1 MNKKKP
7 QPLTLLQLK
16 KTEIY
21 NYYSKLFLKKELT
34 MKEIKILL
42 SLTIVF
48 VNQEDIHIRRF
59 GYRIALLYANKT
71 KDYIPLYDIAIN
83 QGLIPV
89 AKHLSDDYL
98 TSDNDTFIKTLS
110 DSFADNFIENG
121 ITLTQQ
127 QSDMNFF
134 LQESPDNNVAIV
146 APTSYGKSNI
156 IIEEIKKTPGG
167 NRCVIVPSKALISQ
181 TKNNILKS
189 YNRKVKVITHPE
201 MYKKGED
208 NIFVLTQERASKL
221 FSKNKDF
228 CFDLLLID
236 EAHNLLENT
245 NRSKLLA
252 NVICRAI
259 FRKKNL
265 KIKYFTPFLNDANNL
280 ALKKIDQK
288 IADYKVNEYVKS
300 EIIYLYDFR
309 TQHENFQRY
318 DQFLDK
324 WSSIKKTSNN
334 HIELIKNK
342 SLDKNIIYFNS
353 PKKLEN
359 FARELSQSLQDI
371 TCSVVDKACMELSEN
386 IDENYLIIKCL
397 KKGIVYHHGSMTD
410 NVRLYIETIFKTS
423 RHVKYLVTNSTL
435 LEGVNLPVER
445 LFILE
450 NKKGRTSLNHSQF
463 NNLAGRIN
471 RFGDIF
477 NNDNPIQIKKLLPA
491 IFIIG
496 TEQYTGKKT
505 NLSDF
510 IKKVSKVDSKRFD
523 QVNNVLL
530 NETIINE
537 YNIDEFN
544 RSIDDL
550 ENLEQGIVPDYKGKY
565 VETEIGKILY
575 ENNISELNIHDCE
588 HIIQEEI
595 DYYRQNHDLISDE
608 ESLISLISSLFI
620 NKIIDD
626 GKYNEL
632 TRLKNLDAQKFYA
645 MFLTWKVKNTPFKL
659 IIRNFISYWNSI
671 PKDTQKEFVFV
682 GKWGDET
689 FGNGYR
695 EYWVNINKK
704 TNAEKINLAI
714 VRIKEEDDFLDYQIF
729 KFIEVINEVG
739 LIEETFYLKI
749 KYGTKDKRI
758 ISLINDGFSRGLS
771 DLLVSKYD
779 RHLIISK
786 NGDVTIDKEMMKAM
800 VENKESE
807 MLLLEA
813 KLNIGN

>member
-1 MNKKKP
+1 MTIKKP

-16 KTEIY
+16 KTEFY
-21 NYYSKLFLKKELT
+21 NYYSKLFVKKELT
-34 MKEIKILL
+34 MKEIQILL

-48 VNQEDIHIRRF
+48 INQEDIHIRRF
-59 GYRIALLYANKT
+59 GYRVALLYANKT
-71 KDYIPLYDIAIN
+71 KDYIPLYEIAIN

-89 AKHLSDDYL
+89 AKSLSDNYL
-98 TSDNDTFIKTLS
+98 TSDKDTFIKTLT
-110 DSFADNFIENG
+110 DSFADNFVENG

-127 QSDMNFF
+127 QSDMNFY
-134 LQESPDNNVAIV
+134 LQESIDNDVAIV
-146 APTSYGKSNI
+146 APTSYGKSNL
-156 IIEEIKKTPGG
+156 IIEEIKKNPHG

-181 TKNNILKS
+181 TKNNIIKS
-189 YNRKVKVITHPE
+189 YNTKVKVITHPE
-201 MYKKGED
+201 MYKNGED

-221 FSKNKDF
+221 LSKNKNF
-228 CFDLLLID
+228 HFDLLLID

-245 NRSKLLA
+245 TRSRLLA

-259 FRKKNL
+259 FRGNNL
-265 KIKYFTPFLNDANNL
+265 KTKYFTPFLNDANNL

-309 TQHENFQRY
+309 TQYENFQRY

-324 WSSIKKTSNN
+324 WSDIKKTVND
-334 HIELIKNK
+334 HIELIKHK
-342 SLDKNIIYFNS
+342 SLNKNIIYFNS

-359 FARELSQSLQDI
+359 FARELTQSLPDI

-410 NVRLYIETIFKTS
+410 NVRLYIETIFKKS
-423 RHVKYLVTNSTL
+423 HHVKYLVTNSTL

-450 NKKGRTSLNHSQF
+450 NKKGQSSLNHSQF
-463 NNLAGRIN
+463 NNLVGRIN
-471 RFGDIF
+471 RFGDVF
-477 NNDNPIQIKKLLPA
+477 NKDKPIQIKKLLPV
-491 IFIIG
+491 IFMVG
-496 TEQYTGKKT
+496 TEKYTGKKT
-505 NLSDF
+505 NLADF
-510 IKKVSKVDSKRFD
+510 IKKVSKVDTKRHD

-530 NETIINE
+530 NETTINE

-565 VETEIGKILY
+565 VETEVGKILY
-575 ENNISELNIHDCE
+575 ENNISEINIHDCE

-620 NKIIDD
+620 NKMIDD

-632 TRLKNLDAQKFYA
+632 TRLKNIDAQKFYA
-645 MFLTWKVKNTPFKL
+645 MFLNWKVKNTPFKL
-659 IIRNFISYWNSI
+659 IIRNFINYWNSI
-671 PKDTQKEFVFV
+671 PKNTQKEFVFV

-695 EYWVNINKK
+695 EHWVNINEK
-704 TNAEKINLAI
+704 TNIEKINLAI
-714 VRIKEEDDFLDYQIF
+714 VRIKEEDDFLDYQIL
-729 KFIEVINEVG
+729 KFIEVVNEVG
-739 LIEETFYLKI
+739 LIEEMFYLKI
-749 KYGTKDKRI
+749 KYGTVDKKV

-771 DLLVSKYD
+771 DLIASKYD
-779 RHLIISK
+779 RHVLISE
-786 NGDVTIDKEMMKAM
+786 NGDVTIAKEMIKKMM
-800 VENKESE
+800 DNQESE

-813 KLNIGN
+813 KLNIGD